1 MIEVLRLDHRIHRDS
16 RVSTH
21 IALISRAFGASK
33 LYYSGDKDSDM
44 EESVNKVTNE
54 FGGPFEIEHV
64 KDYFKLIKE
73 KKKDGF
79 FVIHLTCYGLP
90 VQNEIKK
97 IQKFSDLLVIVGGSK
112 VPPEIYNLADFN
124 ISVTQQPHSELG
136 ALTIFLDKY
145 FDSEELEKKFDNF
158 KSVII
163 PQEKGK
169 LVKKINS

>member
-21 IALISRAFGASK
+21 IALISRAFGASRI
-33 LYYSGDKDSDM
+33 YYSGDKDSGM
-44 EESVNKVTNE
+44 EETVNKVTSE
-54 FGGPFEIEHV
+54 FGGPFSIEHV
-64 KDYFKLIKE
+64 KDEFKLIKS
-73 KKKDGF
+73 KKNI
-79 FVIHLTCYGLP
+79 VHLSVYGLP

-112 VPPEIYNLADFN
+112 VPPEIYNLSDFN
-124 ISVTQQPHSELG
+124 ISVTSQPHSELG
-136 ALTIFLDKY
+136 ALTIFLDRYYDGK
-145 FDSEELEKKFDNF
+145 ELDKKFDNF
-158 KSVII
+158 KSLII

>member
-33 LYYSGDKDSDM
+33 LYYSGDKDSSM
-44 EESVNKVTNE
+44 ENTVNKVTKE

-64 KDYFKLIKE
+64 KDYFKLIKSRE
-73 KKKDGF
+73 KI
-79 FVIHLTCYGLP
+79 VHLTVYGLP

-97 IQKFSDLLVIVGGSK
+97 LQKFSDLLVIVGGSK
-112 VPPEIYNLADFN
+112 VPPEIYNLSDFN
-124 ISVTQQPHSELG
+124 ISVTKQPHSELA
-136 ALTIFLDKY
+136 ALAIFLDKY
-145 FDSEELEKKFDNF
+145 FDSKELEKKFDNF
-158 KSVII
+158 KSLIM

-169 LVKKINS
+169 LVKKI

>member
-1 MIEVLRLDHRIHRDS
+1 MIEVLRLDHRIHRDP
-16 RVSTH
+16 RISTH

-44 EESVNKVTNE
+44 EETVNKVAKE

-73 KKKDGF
+73 KKKI
-79 FVIHLTCYGLP
+79 VHLTVYGLP

-112 VPPEIYNLADFN
+112 VPPEVYNLSDFN
-124 ISVTQQPHSELG
+124 ISVTQQPHSELA
-136 ALTIFLDKY
+136 ALAIFLDKY
-145 FDSEELEKKFDNF
+145 FDSKELEKKFDNS
-158 KSVII
+158 KSVIM

-169 LVKKINS
+169 LVKKIDS